1 MISVQV
7 DEKEVRNLYL
17 AKVEEVVKEIDA
29 ELVYWDA
36 NELKRRTCMGWNTI
50 QKTFFLTLDFQ
61 NTK

>member
-17 AKVEEVVKEIDA
+17 AEISEKVKKIDA

-50 QKTFFLTLDFQ
+50 QKHSFLILDFR

>member
-36 NELKRRTCMGWNTI
+36 NELKEELVWDGIPYR
-50 QKTFFLTLDFQ
+50 KHSFLTLDSQ

>member
-50 QKTFFLTLDFQ
+50 QKTFFF
-61 NTK
+61 